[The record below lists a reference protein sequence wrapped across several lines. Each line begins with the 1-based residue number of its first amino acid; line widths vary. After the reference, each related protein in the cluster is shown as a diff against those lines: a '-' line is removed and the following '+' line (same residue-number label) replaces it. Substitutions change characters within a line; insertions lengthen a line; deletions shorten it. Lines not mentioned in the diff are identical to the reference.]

1 MNASEMLSA
10 ANDCHDD
17 EPVRGAEL
25 LRSLDAAAL
34 ATDERPLLAFLLNHV
49 LGEKLGCWAEADLRQ
64 TALLGLART
73 AGQTPPAVL
82 LRQAA
87 VAAHLGGADDGPA
100 RCATLCAALAEAT
113 GAPPAQALQLV
124 RLAAAAFTAPGLDA
138 ATAGALVLSA
148 MAPLLASGPNP
159 WQQPGGLDSAAAAQ
173 CNNIASEL
181 VERPLPALQ
190 DPTLREALAQAAANS
205 QQLWQRA
212 GTWVHWERVCYL
224 RALCASALGDAAGAR
239 AHAAAGLALL
249 DVHDGV
255 RDGQHEQAVDRAFL
269 EMELAWACDALGLAY
284 EAAAAH
290 ARAEAL
296 AADFGDAGLTA
307 WFRQLSERNRLLAGR

>member
-17 EPVRGAEL
+17 EPARGAEL
-25 LRSLDAAAL
+25 LRNLDANAL
-34 ATDERPLLAFLLNHV
+34 AADERPLLAFLLNHV
-49 LGEKLGCWAEADLRQ
+49 LGEKLGAWREADARQ
-64 TALLGLART
+64 TALLELARS
-73 AGQTPPAVL
+73 GGPSLPAVL

-87 VAAHLGGADDGPA
+87 VAAHLGGAADGPA
-100 RCATLCAALAEAT
+100 RSASLSAALAESAAVPT
-113 GAPPAQALQLV
+113 GQALELV
-124 RLAAAAFTAPGLDA
+124 QLAATAFSLPGLDA
-138 ATAGALVLSA
+138 AAAGPLVLSA
-148 MAPLLASGPNP
+148 LAPLAADP

-181 VERPLPALQ
+181 VERPLAALQ
-190 DPTLREALAQAAANS
+190 DPTLREALALAAATS

-212 GTWVHWERVCYL
+212 GTWVHWERVRYL
-224 RALCASALGDAAGAR
+224 RALCASALGDATGAR

-249 DVHDGV
+249 DAHDTA
-255 RDGQHEQAVDRAFL
+255 QEQPVDRAFL
-269 EMELAWACDALGLAY
+269 EMELSWACDALGLAE
-284 EAAAAH
+284 EAAVAH

-307 WFRQLSERNRLLAGR
+307 WYRQRSERNRLLAGR

>member
-10 ANDCHDD
+10 ANACHDD
-17 EPVRGAEL
+17 EPARGAEI

-34 ATDERPLLAFLLNHV
+34 AADERPLLAFLLNHV
-49 LGEKLGCWAEADLRQ
+49 LGEKLGAWAEADSRQ
-64 TALLGLART
+64 TALLQLAGAEGR
-73 AGQTPPAVL
+73 TPPAVL

-100 RCATLCAALAEAT
+100 RLASLSAELAESA
-113 GAPPAQALQLV
+113 AVPPARALELV
-124 RLAAAAFTAPGLDA
+124 QLAAAAFHLPGLDA
-138 ATAGALVLSA
+138 AAAGALAGAAL
-148 MAPLLASGPNP
+148 APLASAP

-173 CNNIASEL
+173 CNNIAGDL
-181 VERPLPALQ
+181 AERPLAALQ
-190 DPTLREALAQAAANS
+190 EPMLREALARAAATS

-212 GTWVHWERVCYL
+212 GTWVNWERACYL
-224 RALCASALGDAAGAR
+224 RALCAGALGDVATAR
-239 AHAAAGLALL
+239 AQATAGLALL
-249 DVHDGV
+249 DEHDAA
-255 RDGQHEQAVDRAFL
+255 HEQGVDRAFL
-269 EMELAWACDALGLAY
+269 EMELAWACDALGLAF

-307 WFRQLSERNRLLAGR
+307 WFRQRSERNRLLADQRSGR